1 MPGTEPRAFT
11 TETRQIVSELS
22 LSEDIDRPPQD
33 RYARHMARAEVKT
46 RRWRRVEYERL
57 IETGFFPPGD
67 PVELV
72 GGQLIVAEPQGSRH
86 FAAVQAMEEALRSAF
101 NRGWQVRGQGPLAL
115 DEDSEPEPDVAVV
128 PGSFRDYVAG
138 HPSRPALVVEIS
150 ESSLALD
157 RDQKGSLYA
166 RARLA
171 DYWIVNLAD
180 QTLEVY
186 RDPGPDP
193 AASFGWRYRSVEVLR
208 GEAVASP
215 LALPGA
221 TIRVCDVLP

>member
-1 MPGTEPRAFT
+1 
-11 TETRQIVSELS
+11 
-22 LSEDIDRPPQD
+22 
-33 RYARHMARAEVKT
+33 MAPVVFKT

-86 FAAVQAMEEALRSAF
+86 FAAVQTMEEALRRVF
-101 NRGWQVRGQGPLAL
+101 GQGWQVRGQGPLAL
-115 DEDSEPEPDVAVV
+115 DEESEPEPDVAVV

-157 RDQKGSLYA
+157 RDHKGSLYA
-166 RARLA
+166 RAGIT
-171 DYWIVNLAD
+171 DYWIVNLLD

-193 AASFGWRYRSVEVLR
+193 AASFAWRYRSVEVR
-208 GEAVASP
+208 RREAAVSP

-221 TIRVCDVLP
+221 NIRVSDLLP